1 MDKAESQD
9 NNMSMEDILSSI
21 KGILSENE
29 KQSPEQ
35 TVQTQAPQEKPE
47 DKVYDLS
54 ASMIVEE
61 HQPTPKTPTT
71 EIKDA
76 DFSIDDLPMP
86 SADKPEDTAEL
97 PEFKLDSP
105 HTEIDV
111 DSEPIFD
118 AEEDSRHLDEISALT
133 PKQPEDSEEN
143 SISDEALDELIHSID
158 ENNSDEILEKELPSK
173 EPTSVDEILSQID
186 NEGTIQPQEVK
197 PEENTQTEAGAVATK
212 EDNIE
217 EPKSEEKAEPSA
229 EKTEPKAEK
238 QADVPDEII
247 DNFAAMFNSN
257 NGGAGAVAPIDSG
270 KKIGDG
276 AQTVEDLIKAV
287 LRESLKPSIED
298 ALTKIDE
305 NMLAEARAA
314 VEVEAK
320 VWVDKNLTRVVE
332 EVVREEV
339 RRVMAKVGS

>member
-76 DFSIDDLPMP
+76 DFYIDDLPMP

-118 AEEDSRHLDEISALT
+118 SVT
-133 PKQPEDSEEN
+133 WN
-143 SISDEALDELIHSID
+143 SL
-158 ENNSDEILEKELPSK
+158 
-173 EPTSVDEILSQID
+173 
-186 NEGTIQPQEVK
+186 
-197 PEENTQTEAGAVATK
+197 
-212 EDNIE
+212 
-217 EPKSEEKAEPSA
+217 
-229 EKTEPKAEK
+229 
-238 QADVPDEII
+238 
-247 DNFAAMFNSN
+247 
-257 NGGAGAVAPIDSG
+257 
-270 KKIGDG
+270 
-276 AQTVEDLIKAV
+276 VERV
-287 LRESLKPSIED
+287 LVNP
-298 ALTKIDE
+298 
-305 NMLAEARAA
+305 
-314 VEVEAK
+314 
-320 VWVDKNLTRVVE
+320 KNLIFEFKNGEKIKITI
-332 EVVREEV
+332 
-339 RRVMAKVGS
+339 